1 MTTTTEAAST
11 AREAMYAEQAR
22 QRGAVLRRELAAEH
36 ESWTTYRANM
46 TAGSLVAIEM
56 RRPGHLRP
64 TPTADVVRV
73 LAEVAGILAAEDAR
87 HTANVARIMRA
98 LAAIPGEVA
107 A

>member
-1 MTTTTEAAST
+1 MTTTTDAAST

-36 ESWTTYRANM
+36 ESWTTM
-46 TAGSLVAIEM
+46 TAGALVAIEL
-56 RRPGHLRP
+56 RRPGHLQP